1 VFIHIFSMDATPL
14 NIQIIWP
21 QNVPVIGQISK
32 FLGGLAVPE
41 FPAVWAH

>member
-1 VFIHIFSMDATPL
+1 MDATPL

-32 FLGGLAVPE
+32 FLGGLRCLNSQLYGLIEPTIVYS
-41 FPAVWAH
+41 